1 MRKAILTM
9 LALMMAA
16 TCTVSQAIGEDAPV
30 FRETSVHDPSIIKAD
45 DGYFY
50 IYGSHMAAARSLD
63 LMAWETISQN
73 AQEGCTLVENVQE
86 EMKTALS
93 WAQTK
98 TFWAPCVQ
106 QLKDGRYYMY
116 YCCCR
121 GDSPLSALG
130 LAVSDKPEGP
140 FKDLGVFLYSG
151 MQGKS
156 ADGTRYDA
164 TKHPNV
170 IDPHTFYDKNG
181 KLWMVY
187 GSYSGGIYILEM
199 NDETGF
205 PLEGQGYGKKL
216 LGKNH
221 SRIEG
226 PFILY
231 APETDYYYLFL
242 SFGGLDS
249 KGGYNIRVARSKNP
263 DGPYLDAKGQDMNKC
278 GGRSGSFFLDV
289 DIVDFGTK
297 LMGGYQFKALEGEPN
312 RMVVGFVS
320 PGHNSA
326 IYLQETNQYFLIF
339 HTRFLNGGEAHSV
352 RVHQFYFNEAGWPVI
367 TPYRYAGEK
376 ITPVAISDIAGEY
389 KVINHQSDINAKPH
403 RSDSVMLNTD
413 GTLSGNAAGTW
424 QSFQDNRMEI
434 TLDGVAYNGVFV
446 KAFDNQQKVWTITF
460 TAMSEAGVALWGSRN
475 TVAQ

>member
-9 LALMMAA
+9 LALMMAV
-16 TCTVSQAIGEDAPV
+16 TCTVSEAMGEEAPV
-30 FRETSVHDPSIIKAD
+30 FRETSVHDPSIIRAE

-73 AQEGCTLVENVQE
+73 AQEGCTLVDNVQE
-86 EMKTALS
+86 EMKTALA
-93 WAQTK
+93 WAQTN
-98 TFWAPCVQ
+98 TFWAPSVQ

-130 LAVSDKPEGP
+130 LAVSEKPEGP
-140 FKDLGVFLYSG
+140 YKDLGVFLYSG
-151 MQGKS
+151 MQGTS

-164 TKHPNV
+164 TRHPNV
-170 IDPHTFYDKNG
+170 IDPHTFYDKDG

-263 DGPYLDAKGQDMNKC
+263 DGPYLDAKGQDMIKC
-278 GGRSGSFFLDV
+278 GGRSGSFFLDA
-289 DIVDFGTK
+289 DIVGYGTK
-297 LMGGYQFKALEGEPN
+297 LMGGYQFMALEGEQN

-326 IYLQETNQYFLIF
+326 IYLPETNQYFLVF
-339 HTRFLNGGEAHSV
+339 HTRFLNGGEGHSV
-352 RVHQFYFNEAGWPVI
+352 RVHQFYFNEAGWPVV

-376 ITPVAISDIAGEY
+376 IAPVAPADMTGKY

-403 RSDSVMLNTD
+403 RSVSVTLNAD
-413 GTLSGNAAGTW
+413 GTLSGSGAGTW
-424 QSFQDNRMEI
+424 QSLHDNRVVI

-446 KAFDNQQKVWTITF
+446 KAFDNQQKAWTITF
-460 TAMSEAGVALWGSRN
+460 TAMSEDGIALWGSRN
-475 TVAQ
+475 TAAQ

>member
-1 MRKAILTM
+1 MRKVIVTM
-9 LALMMAA
+9 LALILAA
-16 TCTVSQAIGEDAPV
+16 SCTMLEALGEEAPL
-30 FRETSVHDPSIIKAD
+30 FRETSVHDPSIIRAE

-63 LMAWETISQN
+63 LMDWETISTN
-73 AQEGCTLVENVQE
+73 AQGGCTLVDNVQQ
-86 EMKTALS
+86 EMKTALT
-93 WAQTK
+93 WAQTN

-106 QLKDGRYYMY
+106 KLKDGRYYMY

-130 LAVSDKPEGP
+130 LAVSDRPEGP
-140 FKDLGVFLYSG
+140 YKDLGVFLYSG
-151 MQGKS
+151 MQGAG

-164 TKHPNV
+164 NKHPNV

-231 APETDYYYLFL
+231 SPETDYYYLFL

-263 DGPYLDAKGQDMNKC
+263 DGPYLDAKDQDMIKC

-289 DIVDFGTK
+289 DIVDYGVK
-297 LMGGYQFKALEGEPN
+297 LMGGYQFMALEGEQN
-312 RMVVGFVS
+312 RMMVGYVS

-326 IYLQETNQYFLIF
+326 IYLKETNQYFLVF

-352 RVHQFYFNEAGWPVI
+352 RVHQFYFNEAGWPVV

-376 ITPVAISDIAGEY
+376 IAPVATEDIAGEY
-389 KVINHQSDINAKPH
+389 KVINHQSDINPKPH
-403 RSDSVMLNTD
+403 RSVMVTLNAD
-413 GTLSGNAAGTW
+413 GTLSGNAVGTW
-424 QSFQDNRMEI
+424 KSLSVNRMAI
-434 TLDGVAYNGVFV
+434 TLDGIAYNGVFV
-446 KAFDNQQKVWTITF
+446 RAFDNQQKSWTITF

-475 TVAQ
+475 TAAQ